1 MTAADTSQRR
11 PHIAR
16 IGAVL
21 RALCFSP
28 LGLFSCIVVVMF
40 FVVGLTADSIAPY
53 DPVKID
59 IRNKLAGPSWDHW
72 LGTDQ
77 LGRDVFSRLIVGTK
91 VALYLAI
98 TSVSIALVIG
108 TVLGMIAAFTNQWID
123 WALLL
128 IFDTVRSFP
137 GIMFALTVVA
147 LFGPSVNSIVVIV
160 VVSTFP
166 SYARLVRTQV
176 MSLRNAEFI
185 EAQRAM
191 GTSLPR
197 ILRLHILPN
206 VIGPVLIVASMDV
219 PLVIGVET
227 GLSFLGLGVRPPT
240 PSWGTILNDG
250 FSFIR
255 NTSWIV
261 FAGGLP
267 LILTTVAFTSLGE
280 RLRDILDPKL
290 HR

>member
-1 MTAADTSQRR
+1 MTTFVVKR
-11 PHIAR
+11 PTRLAR
-16 IGAVL
+16 IFQVI
-21 RALCFSP
+21 RELCSSP
-28 LGLFSCIVVVMF
+28 LGTFSFVIVLLF
-40 FVVGLTADSIAPY
+40 FVVGITADYITPY
-53 DPVKID
+53 DPIKID
-59 IRNKLAGPSWDHW
+59 IRNKLSGPSWDHW

-91 VALYLAI
+91 IALYLAV

-108 TVLGMIAAFTNQWID
+108 ILLGMIAAFTNQWID

-128 IFDTVRSFP
+128 VFDTVRSFP
-137 GIMFALTVVA
+137 GIMFALTIIA
-147 LFGPSVNSIVVIV
+147 LFGPSVNSIVAIII
-160 VVSTFP
+160 VSTFP

-191 GTSLPR
+191 GASTSR

-219 PLVIGVET
+219 PLVIGVEA

-250 FSFIR
+250 FLFIR

-280 RLRDILDPKL
+280 SLRDILDPKL
-290 HR
+290 RK

>member
-1 MTAADTSQRR
+1 MSASISTSSRTS
-11 PHIAR
+11 R
-16 IGAVL
+16 IGQVVL
-21 RALCFSP
+21 RLCSSP
-28 LGLFSCIVVVMF
+28 LGAFSVVIVVLF
-40 FVVGLTADSIAPY
+40 FLVGLTADFITPY
-53 DPVKID
+53 DPIKID
-59 IRNKLAGPSWDHW
+59 IRNKLVGPSWDHW

-77 LGRDVFSRLIVGTK
+77 LGRDVMSRLIVGTK
-91 VALYLAI
+91 VALYLAV
-98 TSVSIALVIG
+98 TSVSVALVIG
-108 TVLGMIAAFTNQWID
+108 TILGMLAAFTSQWID
-123 WALLL
+123 WSLLL

-137 GIMFALTVVA
+137 TIMFALTVVA
-147 LFGPSVNSIVVIV
+147 LFGPSVNSIVAII

-176 MSLRNAEFI
+176 MSLRNAEYI
-185 EAQRAM
+185 EVQRSM
-191 GTSLPR
+191 GASMTR
-197 ILRLHILPN
+197 ILSKHILPN

-219 PLVIGVET
+219 PLVIGVEA

-280 RLRDILDPKL
+280 SLRDILDPKL
-290 HR
+290 RK